1 MAMLDPLKTSLPASW
16 SVPFVLTLRSGNV
29 TGAAI
34 GAALREVESHCA
46 ESGQA
51 PIDAF
56 GDPEAYADS
65 LRLPVAHS
73 GDGMVSTLAPSVVG
87 LVGLLLSA
95 PTVAAWRLGTAVQVS
110 TGLAA
115 SAVIAVIVVALAARP
130 QVFRK
135 RALFAGVAAGGFL
148 AVFLAPVVW
157 TGIAFRAPALLCGA
171 VAVAALLVSALWQRH
186 TLDPDVITDPL
197 APHSPGPGRWFTVLT
212 TWLFPLLA
220 LASAILTWVLPTPA

>member
-1 MAMLDPLKTSLPASW
+1 MAMLDPFKTSLPASW
-16 SVPFVLTLRSGNV
+16 SIPFVVTLRSSNV

-65 LRLPVAHS
+65 LQLPLARGS
-73 GDGMVSTLAPSVVG
+73 DGMVSTLAPSVVG
-87 LVGLLLSA
+87 LVGLLLTT
-95 PTVAAWRLGTAVQVS
+95 PTVAAWRLGTAVEVS
-110 TGLAA
+110 TGLAV
-115 SAVIAVIVVALAARP
+115 SAVIAVTVVALVARP

-135 RALFAGVAAGGFL
+135 RALFGGLAIGGFL
-148 AVFLAPVVW
+148 AVFLAPMLW
-157 TGIAFRAPALLCGA
+157 TGTAFRAPVLLCGA
-171 VAVAALLVSALWQRH
+171 VAVAAVLVSALWQRH

-197 APHSPGPGRWFTVLT
+197 APRSPAPGRWFTILT